1 MIPHKETLAAYAVI
15 GCATRLLADM
25 DGVLPDD
32 YHASTTAIRWR
43 ALEMQLGGMAGVDRL
58 IIARD
63 VV

>member
-32 YHASTTAIRWR
+32 YHASTTAIIWR